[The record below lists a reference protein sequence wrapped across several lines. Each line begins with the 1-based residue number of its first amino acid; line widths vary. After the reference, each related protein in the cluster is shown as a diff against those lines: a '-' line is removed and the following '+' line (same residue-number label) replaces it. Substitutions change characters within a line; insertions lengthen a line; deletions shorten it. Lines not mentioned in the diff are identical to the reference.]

1 MEYRGIP
8 VGTHVLSGMLNESRE
23 YEFTHQFT
31 QMTATNVVLR
41 VTQTL
46 RFATDPPHHL
56 LHANSMKQVLPDE
69 TPYEVAV
76 VTRDDGM
83 LSVQRDGQQLAV
95 LASDYTLDEY
105 LSLDS
110 WLASTDLEIGASNS
124 ARVLNLDRATL
135 SSRTWSI
142 TELTQKSITV
152 RSSDQIESKFVIGKE
167 GIQLARSES
176 ESGLVLRPVSD
187 TLDPEPE
194 TSIPT
199 SAPVRVPLDSSLQ
212 RPRQLSMLELK
223 ATFANEDPG
232 PWRSLMTAEGTLRIQ
247 RGKPM
252 LQSNRASK
260 EDPSWLRENSTFSEV
275 RKLAEQTLD
284 GFVHEEEKVSALVGL
299 VHEYISYEP
308 SDKPKSVMST
318 LQDRRGDCSDI
329 ANVMS
334 SLAHSFGLNVS
345 TVYGLAYDQNTQ
357 TFQMHAWNMF
367 HLSNNS
373 LRTVDA
379 TWNQPQADATHI
391 EFPDSYLHEVLQ
403 SLENMTLSVVR
414 YEHDDA

>member
-8 VGTHVLSGMLNESRE
+8 VGTHVSSGMLNASRE

-56 LHANSMKQVLPDE
+56 LHASSTKQVLPDDA
-69 TPYEVAV
+69 PYEVAL
-76 VTRDDGM
+76 VTREEGM
-83 LSVQRDGQQLAV
+83 LSVLRDGQQLAV
-95 LASDYTLDEY
+95 LPSDFTLDEY
-105 LSLDS
+105 LRLDS
-110 WLASTDLEIGASNS
+110 WLSSTDLEIGASNS

-152 RSSDQIESKFVIGKE
+152 RSSDQIESKFVRGKK
-167 GIQLARSES
+167 GIQLAMSES
-176 ESGLVLRPVSD
+176 ESGLVLRPV
-187 TLDPEPE
+187 TGKLDIGPE
-194 TSIPT
+194 TRIPT

-212 RPRQLSMLELK
+212 RPRQLSLLELK

-247 RGKPM
+247 RGKP
-252 LQSNRASK
+252 LQQSNRLSK
-260 EDPSWLRENSTFSEV
+260 EDPAWLRKNSTFSKV

-284 GFVHEEEKVSALVGL
+284 GFVDEEEKVSALVGL

-308 SDKPKSVMST
+308 SDNPKSVMST

-329 ANVMS
+329 ANVLRSLAS
-334 SLAHSFGLNVS
+334 SLGLRAR

-367 HLSNNS
+367 LLSDNS

-379 TWNQPQADATHI
+379 TWNQLQADATHI

-403 SLENMTLSVVR
+403 SLENMTLTIVN
-414 YEHDDA
+414 YEHYDA